1 VSSALLYLAIVA
13 IWALVLVP
21 RWVRPRHSAP
31 RTLASQQ
38 TLESHLTEPAW
49 PRRVEDF
56 AWADEGEAGQDGAA
70 GQDEGASQEATADR
84 DGAAGQDVTAG
95 QEAAGHGGGAVATG
109 PPAPPEARRARRGRD
124 PSPAGQRAS
133 ILRARRRALVALLL
147 LTGGAVG
154 IAVRHLAADWV
165 VIPPTVML
173 AGFVLLLREAGRSDA
188 RRAGEIA
195 ARRHSAGALGRPVQ
209 SGAAGSIG
217 QPEAATAP
225 GAQIIDISARVG
237 DQLYDQYADAQ
248 VRAVGD

>member
-31 RTLASQQ
+31 RALASQQ

-56 AWADEGEAGQDGAA
+56 AWADEDEAGQDGDS
-70 GQDEGASQEATADR
+70 GQDGAEDQQ
-84 DGAAGQDVTAG
+84 AAR
-95 QEAAGHGGGAVATG
+95 HGGGAVAAE
-109 PPAPPEARRARRGRD
+109 PPAPPAARRARRGPG
-124 PSPAGQRAS
+124 PSAADQRAS
-133 ILRARRRALVALLL
+133 ILRARRRALIALLL
-147 LTGGAVG
+147 LTGGAVA
-154 IAVRHLAADWV
+154 IAVRHLAAGWV
-165 VIPPTVML
+165 AIPPGVLL
-173 AGFVLLLREAGRSDA
+173 AGFVLLLRETARSDA
-188 RRAGEIA
+188 RRAREMA
-195 ARRHSAGALGRPVQ
+195 ALRHAAGAEGGPART
-209 SGAAGSIG
+209 GTAGVTG

-237 DQLYDQYADAQ
+237 DQLYDQYADAA

>member
-31 RTLASQQ
+31 RARASQQ

-56 AWADEGEAGQDGAA
+56 AWADEDEDGQDDVARQDAA
-70 GQDEGASQEATADR
+70 ARHDEVPRQGEDAHQAR
-84 DGAAGQDVTAG
+84 TAG
-95 QEAAGHGGGAVATG
+95 QEGDARPDRAAA
-109 PPAPPEARRARRGRD
+109 
-124 PSPAGQRAS
+124 QRAS
-133 ILRARRRALVALLL
+133 ILRARRRALIALLV

-154 IAVRHLAADWV
+154 IAVRHLAAVWV
-165 VIPPTVML
+165 VIPPAVML
-173 AGFVLLLREAGRSDA
+173 AGYVLLLREAGRSDA
-188 RRAGEIA
+188 RRAREA
-195 ARRHSAGALGRPVQ
+195 AAGAVGRPAGA
-209 SGAAGSIG
+209 GAAGG
-217 QPEAATAP
+217 TEQPEPATPP

-237 DQLYDQYADAQ
+237 DQLYDQYADAE

>member
-31 RTLASQQ
+31 RALASQ

-56 AWADEGEAGQDGAA
+56 AWADEDEAGQDGYA
-70 GQDEGASQEATADR
+70 GQDGAEGQQSAE
-84 DGAAGQDVTAG
+84 GQ
-95 QEAAGHGGGAVATG
+95 QAAGHGGGAVAAE
-109 PPAPPEARRARRGRD
+109 PAAGRARRGPG
-124 PSPAGQRAS
+124 PSPAKQRAS
-133 ILRARRRALVALLL
+133 ILRARRRALIALLL
-147 LTGGAVG
+147 LTGGAVA

-165 VIPPTVML
+165 VIPPGVLL
-173 AGFVLLLREAGRSDA
+173 AGFVLLLRETARSDA
-188 RRAGEIA
+188 RRPREIA
-195 ARRHSAGALGRPVQ
+195 AGRHAAGAVGRPAQ
-209 SGAAGSIG
+209 ARTAGGTG
-217 QPEAATAP
+217 QPEPVTAP

-237 DQLYDQYADAQ
+237 DQLYDQYADAA